1 MEKIKELKEDSKAIE
16 KIFSPPNLN
25 IVVSNA
31 VQEYCKNTNE
41 NLCEEDKIVVS
52 NYFRE
57 HLISLRKQIDEKK
70 KGKCILSQLEYL
82 FNKVT
87 YYSFDDALT
96 LKNLTYSHIRKF
108 ILNYSPI
115 EEKIGNDIMKIIYN
129 ISYNNSIMKIFKDL
143 STNYVEDLIKK
154 LLGNE
159 YNIETHV
166 YGSSLYGLN
175 LVSSD
180 IDIRICYEE
189 KDKISKREK
198 NILNYLYNL
207 LIKENKKN
215 GKFKINKIDK
225 AKIPLIK
232 LEIDISDIIN
242 SYLCMFNNEYSY
254 LNFEDIKKVKFDISF
269 SHGLNSIELQ
279 NINKM
284 TELIKEDLN
293 KNPLIKPI
301 VLIFKLILEKNNLNS
316 ESKGLNSTSVIF
328 LTKNIIKTYEKEIVG
343 TYCQKFGKI
352 YRLFLEKF
360 SKYDFTYGIDEKG
373 LDFKIDNNKD
383 KFIIV
388 NPIEINCIYVINNIA
403 NNCSKVEEIKS
414 LFKNLLEKFYK
425 NKSICINFKNI
436 ETH

>member
-1 MEKIKELKEDSKAIE
+1 
-16 KIFSPPNLN
+16 
-25 IVVSNA
+25 
-31 VQEYCKNTNE
+31 
-41 NLCEEDKIVVS
+41 
-52 NYFRE
+52 
-57 HLISLRKQIDEKK
+57 
-70 KGKCILSQLEYL
+70 
-82 FNKVT
+82 
-87 YYSFDDALT
+87 
-96 LKNLTYSHIRKF
+96 
-108 ILNYSPI
+108 
-115 EEKIGNDIMKIIYN
+115 MKIIYN
-129 ISYNNSIMKIFKDL
+129 ISYNNSIMKIFKDS

-189 KDKISKREK
+189 KDKIRKREK

-242 SYLCMFNNEYSY
+242 SYLCMFNNEYNY

-343 TYCQKFGKI
+343 TYCQKLGKI

-388 NPIEINCIYVINNIA
+388 NPIEINCIYGINNIA
-403 NNCSKVEEIKS
+403 HHCSKVGKIKS
-414 LFKNLLEKFYK
+414 LFKTLLEEFYK
-425 NKSICINFKNI
+425 NKSISINFKSI
-436 ETH
+436 ETHCKY